1 MTILAWLAI
10 SSLVWG
16 AVIWSVGRVL
26 QRSGDVSG
34 RARQWIWRGA
44 TVLLVAPWIA
54 APLVAALGWGLAPSD
69 AVMVSAAPTTLA
81 TLPMDEFT
89 GEMLLDFTGAP
100 APAAIVLDLTQMLLM
115 VLAGGWIVRFVLA
128 QYAAKSLLG
137 IVAVSRLAEKGAA
150 TVALAAWTKRLGL
163 RRAPRLRIVNE
174 AVSPFSFGIFRP
186 VICLPEGLEDKLSRE
201 ALTLVI
207 GHECLHVARGDGW
220 WRPLERIAA
229 DVMWFN
235 PAAWLIRREL
245 DVARE
250 LACDEGMVEL
260 SSARQAYAR
269 TLRDVAGF
277 SAGLSHAAPAASMS
291 LAGGR
296 SLMLRVTRTLSL
308 AKRKPAR
315 SAVVAAIM
323 LGLVGAP
330 MAVAQVMMVMPAPP
344 APPAPPAA
352 PVAPQAPAAAEIDE
366 DGSVRATFAGRITL
380 INGGKQNGYNVRLEG
395 ESEGSPC
402 VADLNGLV
410 SIAVAKGDAVAEHG
424 LIGKRESGRNLRV
437 SVTCTDGREGKE
449 HSSLAIPPAPA
460 APAAPAMAAVEIAE
474 LAGPPQPRPTPRPNA
489 NPNPNPN
496 ANPNPNPSPNP
507 SPAPKAQ
514 LVPAPPAPPAPM
526 APMATPAP
534 PAPPVPMAPQATP
547 LSPLPRAKLSPVS
560 DVAPVSPVAPA
571 APAEPATLAEPVAP
585 VEPADPVSR
594 G

>member
-1 MTILAWLAI
+1 MTILAWLAV

-16 AVIWSVGRVL
+16 ALIWGVARVL
-26 QRSGDVSG
+26 QRSSDVSG

-54 APLVAALGWGLAPSD
+54 APLVAAFGWGLAPSD
-69 AVMVSAAPTTLA
+69 AVTASAATTTLA
-81 TLPMDEFT
+81 TLPVDEFT

-100 APAAIVLDLTQMLLM
+100 APAAIALDLTQMLLL

-137 IVAVSRLAEKGAA
+137 IVAVSRPAEKGAA
-150 TVALAAWTKRLGL
+150 TVALDGWAKRLGL
-163 RRAPRLRIVNE
+163 RRAPRLRIVSE
-174 AVSPFSFGIFRP
+174 AVSPFSFGVFRP
-186 VICLPEGLEDKLSRE
+186 VICLPEGLADKLSRE
-201 ALTLVI
+201 ALNLVI

-220 WRPLERIAA
+220 RRPLERIAA
-229 DVMWFN
+229 DIMWFN
-235 PAAWLIRREL
+235 PAAWMIRREL

-296 SLMLRVTRTLSL
+296 SLMLRVKRTLGS

-315 SAVVAAIM
+315 AAVVAAVLM
-323 LGLVGAP
+323 GLVGAP
-330 MAVAQVMMVMPAPP
+330 MAVAQVIMVIPAPP

-352 PVAPQAPAAAEIDE
+352 PAAPEAPAAAAIEE
-366 DGSVRATFAGRITL
+366 DGSVRSTFAGKVTVVS
-380 INGGKQNGYNVRLEG
+380 GGKQNGYNVRLEG

-402 VADLNGLV
+402 VTDMNGLV
-410 SIAVAKGDAVAEHG
+410 SVDVAKGDAVPEGG
-424 LIGKRESGRNLRV
+424 LIGKRQAGRNLRV
-437 SVTCTDGREGKE
+437 SVTCTNGLEGRE

-460 APAAPAMAAVEIAE
+460 APAAAPAPVEMAQLAVPVVA
-474 LAGPPQPRPTPRPNA
+474 PRPLAVPKPALT
-489 NPNPNPN
+489 
-496 ANPNPNPSPNP
+496 
-507 SPAPKAQ
+507 PAPA
-514 LVPAPPAPPAPM
+514 PAPLALPAPPAPM
-526 APMATPAP
+526 APLATPLS

-547 LSPLPRAKLSPVS
+547 LSPAPPAPVAPPALVSPVS
-560 DVAPVSPVAPA
+560 PVAPVAPVSPV
-571 APAEPATLAEPVAP
+571 
-585 VEPADPVSR
+585 
-594 G
+594 